1 MVLKKLASFSMIT
14 VMATSAAFAGK
25 SKSSDWR
32 DVPEYYAKHFKYNRY
47 MEYDHNSNFLRR
59 FRVPEYSHGKSSQQ
73 QDRYVSWSSIKLK
86 SDTPADVRECWNI
99 FVSGGECGK
108 PVVTPLPEHYTAEG
122 TLDVLAYSRYVSEEN
137 GLRVA
142 RDVLVQELTKKDASK
157 GALLERILKTTSDR
171 NYTYPDSFSTIPQ
184 DERKNIGV
192 YLVLGIGGEK
202 SANAALIQKA
212 AEQIRQLGFQSE
224 MLMVDANLGSD
235 YNSGMLNN
243 MLAQRLPKLK
253 KVILVAASK
262 GVADFITFFLNQGV
276 SFSPEQREKIRLMVS
291 LSGVIRPSFVAN
303 YLVNSNQ
310 PLPLMIRGLL
320 HLTGKGDTI
329 KGIDSLSHNPWQGH
343 DPKSIK
349 RLFTN
354 MKWLSLPA
362 VPEGPE
368 GVTHLSMWEGFLKT
382 PSYRWNEKA
391 SPMDGLVE
399 SAASVLPPDTGL
411 TEYIVPVY
419 GPHAIA
425 LGSYTGSL
433 RVAPEAMGDITDRVV
448 PEAGAEMLSAL
459 FRALPIELIE

>member
-1 MVLKKLASFSMIT
+1 MFIRKLTTVSLIT
-14 VMATSAAFAGK
+14 VMAASAAFAGK
-25 SKSSDWR
+25 NTRSDWR
-32 DVPEYYAKHFKYNRY
+32 DVPEYFSRYFKYHYNV
-47 MEYDHNSNFLRR
+47 EYDHNSNFLRR
-59 FRVPEYSHGKSSQQ
+59 FRTPHRSHEKGPQHDLSLN
-73 QDRYVSWSSIKLK
+73 WSSIKFK
-86 SDTPADVRECWNI
+86 KDTPQDVRECWNV

-108 PVVTPLPEHYTAEG
+108 PVAAPAPEHYTLQG
-122 TLDVLAYSRYVSEEN
+122 NLDLLAYIRQVSEDN

-142 RDVLVQELTKKDASK
+142 RDVLVQELAKKDASR
-157 GALLERILKTTSDR
+157 GQLLERILKTTADK
-171 NYTYPDSFSTIPQ
+171 NFTYADSFATIPAA
-184 DERKNIGV
+184 ERQNIGV

-212 AEQIRQLGFQSE
+212 AAGIRELGFQSE

-235 YNSGMLNN
+235 YNSVMLKQ
-243 MLAQRLPKLK
+243 MMHERLPKLN

-262 GVADFITFFLNQGV
+262 GVADFIKFFLEQ
-276 SFSPEQREKIRLMVS
+276 SSSLSLEQREKVKLMVS
-291 LSGVIRPSFVAN
+291 LSGVIRPSFVAD

-310 PLPLMIRGLL
+310 PIPLFVRGLL
-320 HLTGKGDTI
+320 RLTGKGDTI
-329 KGIDSLSHNPWQGH
+329 KGVNSLSMDVWKGH
-343 DPKSIK
+343 DPIK
-349 RLFTN
+349 VKRMFPS

-362 VPEGPE
+362 IPEGPE

-382 PSYRWNEKA
+382 PTYHWQEQG

-433 RVAPEAMGDITDRVV
+433 RVAPEAMNGVDDRVV

-459 FRALPIELIE
+459 FRALPVSLIH